1 MNIYNYEIDDTIL
14 QLLQQNNTMGYNEL
28 YRSVNLKFY
37 VSEGSFDY
45 HIKKLL
51 SLNLIGKKDSLARG
65 KPVIYYLTT
74 AAKRQLKM
82 KMVKIKYKK
91 EQSELILKDDERR
104 RVMLYFVLFI
114 MDIWVKEYRFNK
126 YEFDKFL
133 STLNLK
139 EKDLEI
145 KEKEFYQLPF
155 RNKKTEFGKE
165 IRTIYKTPNHLLE
178 SINDEYTDFFSIT
191 KLEYFSYNNKQIG
204 PPDFGH
210 IDEYQITYLLD
221 EDTKPE
227 TVYEYELPGVSKN
240 DILYSDERPIFEH
253 INFTLDEVEEIIDLA
268 EKEGVI
274 KALKIGSDIRYVLSD
289 LNLRRFF
296 EDLRDFY
303 ELLDGYVWMIWLT
316 RKPKKEEIKWMN
328 LFGGDKKTD
337 EIRKLTYID
346 RHNRSKIILHNRKKL
361 WVYNQEIGIQKYYN
375 KLLRKYK
382 KVKKME
388 LPLYELLEMVYPKVL
403 RLPNHQ

>member
-1 MNIYNYEIDDTIL
+1 VNKYNYEIDNTIF
-14 QLLQQNNTMGYNEL
+14 QILQQNNTMGYNEL

-51 SLNLIGKKDSLARG
+51 SVNLIGKKDSFIRG
-65 KPVIYYLTT
+65 KPVLYFLTT
-74 AAKRQLKM
+74 EGKRQLQM
-82 KMVKIKYKK
+82 KIVKIKYKH
-91 EQSELILKDDERR
+91 EQSNLKDDERR
-104 RVMLYFVLFI
+104 RIMLYFVLFV
-114 MDIWVKEYRFNK
+114 MDTWIKEYQFNR
-126 YEFDKFL
+126 YEFDKLL

-139 EKDLEI
+139 EKELKI
-145 KEKEFYQLPF
+145 KEKQFDQLPF

-165 IRTIYKTPNHLLE
+165 KRTIYNIPNKLLE
-178 SINDEYTDFFSIT
+178 SIDDTYKDFFSIT

-204 PPDFGH
+204 PPVLDH
-210 IDEYQITYLLD
+210 IDEYQITYLLN
-221 EDTKPE
+221 EGSKPE
-227 TVYEYELPGVSKN
+227 IVYECELPGISKN

-274 KALKIGSDIRYVLSD
+274 KALKIGNDIRYVLSN
-289 LNLRRFF
+289 LNLRKFF
-296 EDLRDFY
+296 EDLRDLY
-303 ELLDGYVWMIWLT
+303 ELLDGYILQIWLT

-328 LFGGDKKTD
+328 LFIGEKNTD
-337 EIRKLTYID
+337 EIRKITYID

-361 WVYNQEIGIQKYYN
+361 LVYNQGLGIQKYYN
-375 KLLRKYK
+375 KLLKKYK

-388 LPLYELLEMVYPKVL
+388 LPLTELLEMVYPKFL

>member
-1 MNIYNYEIDDTIL
+1 
-14 QLLQQNNTMGYNEL
+14 LLQQNNTMGYNEL

-51 SLNLIGKKDSLARG
+51 SLNLIGKKDSLVRG
-65 KPVIYYLTT
+65 KPVLYFLTT
-74 AAKRQLKM
+74 AGKRQLQM
-82 KMVKIKYKK
+82 KIVKIKYKN
-91 EQSELILKDDERR
+91 EQSDSILKDDERR
-104 RVMLYFVLFI
+104 RIMLYFVLFI
-114 MDIWVKEYRFNK
+114 MDTWVKEYRFNK

-165 IRTIYKTPNHLLE
+165 KRTIYKTPNHLLE
-178 SINDEYTDFFSIT
+178 SVDDEYTDFFSIT
-191 KLEYFSYNNKQIG
+191 KLDYFSYTNKQIG

-221 EDTKPE
+221 EDSKPE
-227 TVYEYELPGVSKN
+227 TVYECELPGVSKN

-346 RHNRSKIILHNRKKL
+346 RHNRSKTILHNRKKL
-361 WVYNQEIGIQKYYN
+361 WVYNQELGIQKYYN